1 MNKYILILYILT
13 QFIWSQNN
21 PYEEFQLYMNSSE
34 GRVLNI
40 HFFQNQ
46 LGQEFE
52 SDGTLYY
59 SSNGSYTF
67 DNASQ
72 RINFN
77 KNIITTT
84 NKVSRQIIYDF
95 VIPSEIT
102 IFDILSGDNKNVQID
117 EVIIEK
123 DGFRIPF
130 KIYDWDISGTIWT
143 TPSTGK
149 PKEIILSFSNN
160 SDIRIQIKS
169 STLMKNGS
177 IPEINT
183 NGYEVIDLRE

>member
-1 MNKYILILYILT
+1 MNKYILILYILP

-34 GRVLNI
+34 GRILNI

-72 RINFN
+72 RISFN

-102 IFDILSGDNKNVQID
+102 IFDIKFVNN
-117 EVIIEK
+117 
-123 DGFRIPF
+123 
-130 KIYDWDISGTIWT
+130 
-143 TPSTGK
+143 
-149 PKEIILSFSNN
+149 FS
-160 SDIRIQIKS
+160 SLIF
-169 STLMKNGS
+169 GS
-177 IPEINT
+177 
-183 NGYEVIDLRE
+183 VV